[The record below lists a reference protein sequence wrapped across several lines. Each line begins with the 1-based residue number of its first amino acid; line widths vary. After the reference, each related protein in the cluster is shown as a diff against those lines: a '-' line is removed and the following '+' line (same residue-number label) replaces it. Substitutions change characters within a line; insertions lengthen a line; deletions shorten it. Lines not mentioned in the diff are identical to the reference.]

1 MHMNTRSHTAKPLT
15 NILHRLMQFQLT
27 FYKFMG
33 RITDHRGKR
42 ETLDFLTPQ
51 EGSVLTPPSTY
62 PLFTSLVGA
71 LSPSVVRFWAD
82 WTQLAHL
89 VGRFSPSL
97 LLNPLFL
104 TASVLLHV
112 LPLNQ

>member
-1 MHMNTRSHTAKPLT
+1 MHMNTRSHTVKLLT

-33 RITDHRGKR
+33 RITDHRGRR
-42 ETLDFLTPQ
+42 ETLDFLT
-51 EGSVLTPPSTY
+51 SLY

-71 LSPSVVRFWAD
+71 LSPFVVRFWAE
-82 WTQLAHL
+82 WAQLAHL
-89 VGRFSPSL
+89 VGRFYPSL

-112 LPLNQ
+112 RPLNQ

>member
-1 MHMNTRSHTAKPLT
+1 MYMNTHLHTAKLLT
-15 NILHRLMQFQLT
+15 NILYRLVQFQLT

-33 RITDHRGKR
+33 RITDHRGRR

-51 EGSVLTPPSTY
+51 KDSVLT

-71 LSPSVVRFWAD
+71 LSPSVVRFWAE
-82 WTQLAHL
+82 WSQLAHL
-89 VGRFSPSL
+89 VGRFSPFL

-104 TASVLLHV
+104 TAFVLLHV